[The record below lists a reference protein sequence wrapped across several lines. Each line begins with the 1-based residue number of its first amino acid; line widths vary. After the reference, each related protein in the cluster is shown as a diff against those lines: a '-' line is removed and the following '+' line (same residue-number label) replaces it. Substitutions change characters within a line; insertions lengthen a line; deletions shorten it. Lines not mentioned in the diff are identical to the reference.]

1 MRRSNLVEDRFDLVL
16 VDPFSFFLAP
26 APTLSV
32 PMVKQD
38 ALYGS
43 IRGTRI
49 KAVAA
54 DLFTNNVHTSRQFV
68 IELCIRIVY

>member
-1 MRRSNLVEDRFDLVL
+1 MTNDGIPHRLDIICAASNLVEERFDLVL

-26 APTLSV
+26 VPTLSV

-43 IRGTRI
+43 IRD
-49 KAVAA
+49 A
-54 DLFTNNVHTSRQFV
+54 
-68 IELCIRIVY
+68 E

>member
-26 APTLSV
+26 APALSV

-43 IRGTRI
+43 IRG
-49 KAVAA
+49 A
-54 DLFTNNVHTSRQFV
+54 
-68 IELCIRIVY
+68 E